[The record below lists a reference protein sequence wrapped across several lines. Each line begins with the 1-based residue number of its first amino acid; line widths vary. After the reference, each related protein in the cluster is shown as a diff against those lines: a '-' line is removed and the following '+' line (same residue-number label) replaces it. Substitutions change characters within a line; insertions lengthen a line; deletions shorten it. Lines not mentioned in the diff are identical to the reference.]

1 MEYIAHMKEG
11 RIQTMKEHLKGTA
24 ELAGG
29 FADKFGK
36 RDWGY
41 CCGMLHDIG
50 KYSVDF
56 QEKIRGKHDWG
67 VDHSTA
73 GARVCIE
80 KGGKYSFL
88 EYCIA
93 GHHAGL
99 ADYGSRFDHSAD
111 STLMGRRQKKI
122 SDYTAYQNEIEIPE
136 IISDPF
142 DLKKQQIQI
151 FP

>member
-1 MEYIAHMKEG
+1 MQFIAHIDQD
-11 RIQTMKEHLKGTA
+11 RIQSVKEHLEGTA
-24 ELAGG
+24 KISGEFAG
-29 FADKFGK
+29 KFGK
-36 RDWGY
+36 QDWGY
-41 CCGMLHDIG
+41 CNGILHDIG

-56 QEKIRGKHDWG
+56 LKRITGESNQR

-99 ADYGSRFDHSAD
+99 
-111 STLMGRRQKKI
+111 
-122 SDYTAYQNEIEIPE
+122 PE
-136 IISDPF
+136 
-142 DLKKQQIQI
+142 
-151 FP
+151 